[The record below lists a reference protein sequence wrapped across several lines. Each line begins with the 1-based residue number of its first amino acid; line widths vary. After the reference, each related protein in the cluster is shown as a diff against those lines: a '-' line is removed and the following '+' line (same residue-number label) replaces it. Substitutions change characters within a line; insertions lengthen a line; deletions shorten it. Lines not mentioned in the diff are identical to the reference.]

1 MSTFVAGPPSTE
13 YDPSLRNRRERDQ
26 RAEFD
31 TGLGDFFD
39 PAVDQHS
46 AFYFAMERDKHAA
59 HLVAGTSFLDLNNVI
74 LKTEC
79 NNAYESMN
87 EEDMQKLRKLMWD
100 VYVPHIQQQMEQKVL
115 DKENATDSFQ
125 AQMYVVHLS
134 VRVAQALQLVFELNQ
149 KKSFSAVVKTAYEMA
164 LQDVLYHPSLK
175 GKIKSFQYKELV
187 NYLRRHET
195 YSTAFNTYVGYKL
208 LRQQLVRSGG
218 AGTNRKSNDA
228 ERLHDE
234 AANRLWGV
242 LEENRGLFNDFTNA
256 LKPYTM
262 EWHTLYYKEIAE
274 TLFHKLADHHV
285 SSKHGTTH
293 HMSGTE
299 RDSLRENAENQ
310 LRGHQEALAP
320 QSYHSAASSPTGINS
335 TIAGTGPTAGT
346 GPNAGNRWG
355 TKITTRG
362 KSTTKDN
369 SGSGGS
375 SSTFSASGVDI
386 VSAFQ
391 ETRDAVAGGTSKRSS
406 ATVTNPILSL
416 SPFNSPAAKRQ
427 RGVVDDANST
437 QIIGGVVSTPAPRV
451 RGAFGSLFKSS
462 TVSRP
467 RDRNKYT
474 CYVSMRFYQDTPAA
488 TNPNIRDNKTL
499 YDLACWKPGRESSS
513 VAVQVREYA
522 EQLIEDGADVNTVYG
537 LCGETALIAASRRS
551 YHSFMEFLLSRGAS
565 PYARLNNGNTS
576 LHLCAARAD
585 TYGVT
590 ILASHHEL
598 QSSRNQRG
606 WDPLVMSFMAPE
618 EHRLEILQHL
628 LNANM
633 QVNPGYTYP
642 KCESVLHHAL
652 GPTLM
657 HRNAVTTDASR
668 EIVNLL
674 LHYGADVC
682 QIDGRMEPMTCLHV
696 VAGLRDRKMLYT
708 LLSSAYEGNSGR
720 LNPPRMPLLE
730 DVGRRSRYSAE
741 EYTAYVAIINE
752 PSRTS
757 LLFVVLRCIEMMKRS
772 LVFAL
777 GVRRTGTS
785 MHGISPE
792 IVSAITSQN
801 INNIVDVITDN
812 GLGPW
817 RRRDIEEIAMTALGW
832 MHDTPLA
839 PTRRWWSRD

>member
-1 MSTFVAGPPSTE
+1 MVGVLHEKEKEFVAAHYHFMGLPNDEKSLMKKATYASVTDHTKKSLQLRHFMPVGYSVGRACAHAHKGDTVASVQVGGLRTVINGAYEVQTGDQIQMYIPEAECSMFNENGGRIECMNIEDIRTAVGAGPAHTMDKTSKQRRDFYNRGLGVKQGSSDRVKTGPPSTE

-39 PAVDQHS
+39 PPVDQHS

-79 NNAYESMN
+79 NNAYKSMN

-100 VYVPHIQQQMEQKVL
+100 VYVPHIQQQMEQRVL
-115 DKENATDSFQ
+115 DKENATESFQ

-175 GKIKSFQYKELV
+175 GKIKSSQYKELV

-242 LEENRGLFNDFTNA
+242 LEENRGLFDDFTNA

-299 RDSLRENAENQ
+299 RDGLRNSAEEM
-310 LRGHQEALAP
+310 LKGPQEGTQVQAF
-320 QSYHSAASSPTGINS
+320 HSAPGSPYGTDS
-335 TIAGTGPTAGT
+335 TTAGISTT
-346 GPNAGNRWG
+346 GGNSWG
-355 TKITTRG
+355 TNITTGG
-362 KSTTKDN
+362 KSSTRGN

-375 SSTFSASGVDI
+375 SSTFLASGVDN

-406 ATVTNPILSL
+406 ATVTNPILSM

-451 RGAFGSLFKSS
+451 RGAFGSLFK
-462 TVSRP
+462 
-467 RDRNKYT
+467 
-474 CYVSMRFYQDTPAA
+474 
-488 TNPNIRDNKTL
+488 
-499 YDLACWKPGRESSS
+499 
-513 VAVQVREYA
+513 
-522 EQLIEDGADVNTVYG
+522 
-537 LCGETALIAASRRS
+537 
-551 YHSFMEFLLSRGAS
+551 
-565 PYARLNNGNTS
+565 
-576 LHLCAARAD
+576 
-585 TYGVT
+585 
-590 ILASHHEL
+590 
-598 QSSRNQRG
+598 
-606 WDPLVMSFMAPE
+606 
-618 EHRLEILQHL
+618 
-628 LNANM
+628 
-633 QVNPGYTYP
+633 
-642 KCESVLHHAL
+642 
-652 GPTLM
+652 
-657 HRNAVTTDASR
+657 
-668 EIVNLL
+668 
-674 LHYGADVC
+674 
-682 QIDGRMEPMTCLHV
+682 
-696 VAGLRDRKMLYT
+696 
-708 LLSSAYEGNSGR
+708 
-720 LNPPRMPLLE
+720 
-730 DVGRRSRYSAE
+730 
-741 EYTAYVAIINE
+741 
-752 PSRTS
+752 
-757 LLFVVLRCIEMMKRS
+757 
-772 LVFAL
+772 
-777 GVRRTGTS
+777 
-785 MHGISPE
+785 
-792 IVSAITSQN
+792 
-801 INNIVDVITDN
+801 
-812 GLGPW
+812 
-817 RRRDIEEIAMTALGW
+817 
-832 MHDTPLA
+832 
-839 PTRRWWSRD
+839 